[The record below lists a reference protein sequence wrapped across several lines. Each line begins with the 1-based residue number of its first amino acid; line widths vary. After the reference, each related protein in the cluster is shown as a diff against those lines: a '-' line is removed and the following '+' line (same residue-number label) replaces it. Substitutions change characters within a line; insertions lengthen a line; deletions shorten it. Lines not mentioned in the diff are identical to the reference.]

1 MTEADGAGFD
11 GTRIKVVGVGGGGS
25 NAVEH
30 MLASGVSGVQ
40 FIAVNTDA
48 QALARSS
55 ADLKLP
61 LGHTGLGAGA
71 KPERGQEAAL
81 TQRAEIRKA
90 LEGANMVFVTAG
102 MGGGTGTGAA
112 PVVAEVAREMG
123 ILTVGVVTK
132 PFGFEGPRRM
142 RAAEMGIAELS
153 QHVDSL
159 IIVLNDRLITVLG
172 EEAEMADCFA
182 AADDVLRNA
191 VGGIAEIITSPGLIN
206 VDFEDVRTVM
216 TEMGRAMMGTAVVA
230 GEDRAIRAAEQAV
243 ASPLLEGVN
252 LTGARGV
259 LVNISAA
266 KSGLKMT
273 EVHKIMSVV
282 QAFASPEATVIV
294 GTVYDDS
301 LGDAIRVTV
310 VATGLAGEAV
320 HQDADFPALRRESSQ
335 APIDSSLG
343 ARPGQL
349 PASGRR
355 EFHGAVGHVPGEAV
369 RRAPAGTGVGESS
382 QYDLPAVWRGRS
394 VRSPNGEPAALAAH
408 RSQQAGRISPDVLS
422 QLPGAQN
429 PQATLRSLQNQGVS
443 GHDIPA
449 FLRASAA

>member
-1 MTEADGAGFD
+1 MAVDVGAGFD
-11 GTRIKVVGVGGGGS
+11 GTRIKVIGVGGGGS

-30 MLASGVSGVQ
+30 MIASGVSGVQ
-40 FIAVNTDA
+40 FIAANTDS
-48 QALARSS
+48 QALSRCNAEV
-55 ADLKLP
+55 KLA

-90 LEGANMVFVTAG
+90 LEGAHMVFVTAG

-142 RAAEMGIAELS
+142 RAAEAGISELS
-153 QHVDSL
+153 RHVDSL
-159 IIVLNDRLITVLG
+159 ITVLNDRLITVLG
-172 EEAEMADCFA
+172 DDADVSECFA

-191 VGGIAEIITSPGLIN
+191 VGGIAEIITLPGLIN

-216 TEMGRAMMGTAVVA
+216 TEMGRAMMGTATA
-230 GEDRAIRAAEQAV
+230 SGPDRAVTAAEQAV

-252 LTGARGV
+252 LNGARGV
-259 LVNISAA
+259 LVNISA
-266 KSGLKMT
+266 SRTGLKMN
-273 EVHKIMSVV
+273 EVNRICEIV
-282 QAFASPEATVIV
+282 QGFASQDANVIV

-301 LGDAIRVTV
+301 LGEAIRVTV
-310 VATGLAGEAV
+310 VATGLGGEPA
-320 HQDADFPALRRESSQ
+320 APAAIPALRRESAAPAAEVLPGIRP
-335 APIDSSLG
+335 APIQTPLRKRDSGGFPS
-343 ARPGQL
+343 PG
-349 PASGRR
+349 
-355 EFHGAVGHVPGEAV
+355 VPGLSQH
-369 RRAPAGTGVGESS
+369 APAGTGPGESS
-382 QYDLPAVWRGRS
+382 QYDRPAVWRGRGVGTQPS
-394 VRSPNGEPAALAAH
+394 VPAALAADRTKPH
-408 RSQQAGRISPDVLS
+408 QAASAEVLS

-429 PQATLRSLQNQGVS
+429 PQATIRSLNGQGVT

-449 FLRASAA
+449 FLRSTAA